1 MQNPRELIV
10 ETLNV
15 WLKDNPLQ
23 TEFEVSVSQY
33 LKFGDFST
41 NIALVSVQSTPS
53 TNPRELAEQIV
64 GILKQNEEINR
75 VFEKIEV
82 AGSGFINFYL
92 SNNYLASSLTKF
104 VQQGKFESLSNINN
118 NQKTIIEFG
127 DPNPFKEIH
136 IGHLRNFCIGESFC
150 RLLESQGTTVTRAN
164 YQGDVGLHVAK
175 AMWGLLKREEEFLD
189 SGKSEDEKVKI
200 LAQSYVEGATEFE
213 NNETAKADIIE
224 INKRIYG
231 DDASLHQLWEEGRKV
246 SLEHFEDLYKRIG
259 VRYDKYFFES
269 VTAKKGKEIVLS
281 HIADGVFEKD
291 EGAVVYRGEKDGL
304 HTRVFLT
311 SQEYAT
317 YEGKDLA
324 LAILK
329 KEDGEYDRSVILTGN
344 EQLEYFQVMLAALK
358 RIDPE
363 VASKTS
369 HFTFG
374 HVKLKEGKMS
384 SRTGDVISANWL
396 IDEAIK
402 RVRAQFNDMDP
413 LTSEKVGIAAVKY
426 SMLKFSIPSDIHF
439 SFEESITLEGNSG
452 PYLQYAYVRTQSVL
466 QKLGDISQESK
477 SELLNSNFQLQN
489 EETDLL
495 RFLTQYPYHV
505 EKAAT
510 EFAPNLLC
518 NYLFELAQKFNLFYQ
533 KCKIIGDTNESF
545 RLELTRGVGAV
556 LQNGLH
562 LLGIETVEKM

>member
-1 MQNPRELIV
+1 LEYFEEL
-10 ETLNV
+10 
-15 WLKDNPLQ
+15 
-23 TEFEVSVSQY
+23 Y
-33 LKFGDFST
+33 
-41 NIALVSVQSTPS
+41 NILGV
-53 TNPRELAEQIV
+53 
-64 GILKQNEEINR
+64 KY
-75 VFEKIEV
+75 KK
-82 AGSGFINFYL
+82 Y
-92 SNNYLASSLTKF
+92 Y
-104 VQQGKFESLSNINN
+104 FES
-118 NQKTIIEFG
+118 
-127 DPNPFKEIH
+127 
-136 IGHLRNFCIGESFC
+136 
-150 RLLESQGTTVTRAN
+150 
-164 YQGDVGLHVAK
+164 
-175 AMWGLLKREEEFLD
+175 
-189 SGKSEDEKVKI
+189 
-200 LAQSYVEGATEFE
+200 
-213 NNETAKADIIE
+213 ETAP
-224 INKRIYG
+224 
-231 DDASLHQLWEEGRKV
+231 V
-246 SLEHFEDLYKRIG
+246 
-259 VRYDKYFFES
+259 
-269 VTAKKGKEIVLS
+269 GKEIVEKN
-281 HIADGVFEKD
+281 IDKVFTKDDGAIIF
-291 EGAVVYRGEKDGL
+291 RGEDFGL
-304 HTRVFLT
+304 HTRVFIT
-311 SQEYAT
+311 KENNVT

-329 KEDGEYDRSVILTGN
+329 KEDGDYERSVILTGN

-358 RIDPE
+358 RIEPE

-495 RFLTQYPYHV
+495 RFLSQYPYHV